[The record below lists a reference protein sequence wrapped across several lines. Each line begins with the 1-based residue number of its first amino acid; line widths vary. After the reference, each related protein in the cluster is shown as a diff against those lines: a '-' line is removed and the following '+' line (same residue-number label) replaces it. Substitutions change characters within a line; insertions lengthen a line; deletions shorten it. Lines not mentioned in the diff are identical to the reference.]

1 MLFSASHLVI
11 NDCQDYILLLL
22 LTFFLNFVVTPSEE
36 KILKR
41 FETRV
46 RQLMLS
52 YKELQNE
59 NASLRNTIGAQRV
72 MLDEQENALSLLQ
85 KEYNTLKLARVIDV
99 GSDDLKDAK
108 LRISKLVQEIDKCIA
123 AVNI

>member
-72 MLDEQENALSLLQ
+72 MLDEKENALSLLQ
-85 KEYNTLKLARVIDV
+85 KEYNTLKLARVIVV
-99 GSDDLKDAK
+99 GSDVLKDAK

>member
-11 NDCQDYILLLL
+11 NDCQDYFLLLL

-72 MLDEQENALSLLQ
+72 LLDEKENALSLLQ

>member
-1 MLFSASHLVI
+1 M
-11 NDCQDYILLLL
+11 
-22 LTFFLNFVVTPSEE
+22 TPSEE

-72 MLDEQENALSLLQ
+72 MLDEKENALSLLQ

>member
-1 MLFSASHLVI
+1 M
-11 NDCQDYILLLL
+11 
-22 LTFFLNFVVTPSEE
+22 TPSEE
-36 KILKR
+36 KILKT

-72 MLDEQENALSLLQ
+72 LLDEKESALSSLR
-85 KEYNTLKLARVIDV
+85 KEYDTLKLARVINV
-99 GSDDLKDAK
+99 GSNDLKDAK
-108 LRISKLVQEIDKCIA
+108 SRISKLVQEIDKCIA
-123 AVNI
+123 AINV

>member
-72 MLDEQENALSLLQ
+72 LLDEKENALSLLQ

>member
-1 MLFSASHLVI
+1 MLFSASYPVI
-11 NDCQDYILLLL
+11 NDCKDYILLLL

-72 MLDEQENALSLLQ
+72 MLDEKENALSLLQ

>member
-1 MLFSASHLVI
+1 MLFSASYPVI

-72 MLDEQENALSLLQ
+72 MLDEKENALSLLQ

>member
-59 NASLRNTIGAQRV
+59 NASLRNTIGAQRF
-72 MLDEQENALSLLQ
+72 MLDEKENALSLLQ

>member
-72 MLDEQENALSLLQ
+72 MLDEKENALSLLQ
-85 KEYNTLKLARVIDV
+85 KEYDTLKLARVIDV

>member
-11 NDCQDYILLLL
+11 NDCQDYFLLLL

-72 MLDEQENALSLLQ
+72 MLDEKENALSLLQ

>member
-1 MLFSASHLVI
+1 M
-11 NDCQDYILLLL
+11 
-22 LTFFLNFVVTPSEE
+22 TPSEE
-36 KILKR
+36 KILKT

-72 MLDEQENALSLLQ
+72 LLDEKECALSSLR
-85 KEYNTLKLARVIDV
+85 KEYDTLKLARVINV
-99 GSDDLKDAK
+99 GSNDLKDAK
-108 LRISKLVQEIDKCIA
+108 SRISKLVQEIDKCIA
-123 AVNI
+123 AINV

>member
-72 MLDEQENALSLLQ
+72 MLDEKENALSLLQ